1 MRLVEVAR
9 FGGPEVLVPVTAPD
23 PAAGERQVVIRVSA
37 ADVLFLDAVI
47 RYGLGVG
54 YFPGDP
60 PRMCRVTGWP
70 GG

>member
-1 MRLVEVAR
+1 MRVVEVPR
-9 FGGPEVLVPVTAPD
+9 FGGPEVLVPATAPH
-23 PAAGERQVVIRVSA
+23 PAAGEGQVVIRVSA

-47 RYGLGVG
+47 RHGLGVG
-54 YFPGDP
+54 YFPVTP